1 MPFSKQQHHSPV
13 PLHQQNKFCKIRQR
27 FWHAKVGVTQQN
39 KFKSLLTVLLW
50 WNTISWSC
58 NKDWNGGSFI
68 FREKEHILYLY
79 ILPWWLCHLAQIQ
92 PVHPILPLWS
102 ASCDNNDSLISPRVS
117 PIHCHCLPKAETA
130 ACWKKTCLPIYKC
143 YNKEIHSQRCLPP
156 SKRRNAWDPQGF
168 YKCRTLTVNFL
179 FPHFFFKVNTLVYKA
194 ASISC
199 NARFQEEDT
208 HNAKDFSPEA
218 FFSPWFPFYVH

>member
-68 FREKEHILYLY
+68 FTEKEHILYLY

-130 ACWKKTCLPIYKC
+130 ACWKKTCVFPYTNVTIRKYIHRGAFLQA
-143 YNKEIHSQRCLPP
+143 KE
-156 SKRRNAWDPQGF
+156 GM
-168 YKCRTLTVNFL
+168 
-179 FPHFFFKVNTLVYKA
+179 
-194 ASISC
+194 
-199 NARFQEEDT
+199 
-208 HNAKDFSPEA
+208 PETPRG
-218 FFSPWFPFYVH
+218 STSVEL